1 FLKGLIGTWPAAG
14 GADTVT
20 NLRNLCAYAFSFV
33 PIWAYAHKV
42 HASVIRLWRSQ
53 LRSRHSVKRNLR
65 LFAAALLVALV
76 SLQRRVSNGANS
88 CEFQRIGPNQ
98 QSLSRENR

>member
-1 FLKGLIGTWPAAG
+1 MAGGSASVAGGAEQVRACLRAVRGRRAACYIVGNPPSPAAWFLKGLIGTWPAAG

-53 LRSRHSVKRNLR
+53 LRSRHSVKR
-65 LFAAALLVALV
+65 
-76 SLQRRVSNGANS
+76 
-88 CEFQRIGPNQ
+88 
-98 QSLSRENR
+98 